1 MPSPNPAPS
10 NGPGNLARQ
19 LALAMELP
27 FVIIGGVVIGG
38 GIGYLIDRWA
48 HTSPVFTLIVG
59 LLGFG
64 GGVWELLRRLS
75 REDKA
80 K

>member
-1 MPSPNPAPS
+1 
-10 NGPGNLARQ
+10 
-19 LALAMELP
+19 MELP

-64 GGVWELLRRLS
+64 GGVWDILRRLS